1 MVMVMGIIASFLLT
15 KSAVGRL
22 VAGLKFR
29 VGPNL
34 NKIKKKRNKVNGEGL
49 LIWAQMLYLR
59 LTFSLLYAQFFRL
72 VFFSTCCSLHLIIMQ
87 VVPRTKPVLGSTAD

>member
-34 NKIKKKRNKVNGEGL
+34 NKIKKKEIK
-49 LIWAQMLYLR
+49 
-59 LTFSLLYAQFFRL
+59 
-72 VFFSTCCSLHLIIMQ
+72 
-87 VVPRTKPVLGSTAD
+87 